1 MHPNL
6 KVEKK
11 SLQREIKDR
20 EKEKQEEE
28 MHSCITG
35 RKLSLSIQNP
45 AAGFLAFFSREAW
58 RLSDEVQ
65 VSRSGVGSKIYA
77 VSKDPSSP
85 RTWLEQGRFPGPLCG
100 ESALSYGGFW

>member
-1 MHPNL
+1 
-6 KVEKK
+6 
-11 SLQREIKDR
+11 
-20 EKEKQEEE
+20 

-85 RTWLEQGRFPGPLCG
+85 THLARAGVLPWSTLWRKCNLLWRFLVTK
-100 ESALSYGGFW
+100 S